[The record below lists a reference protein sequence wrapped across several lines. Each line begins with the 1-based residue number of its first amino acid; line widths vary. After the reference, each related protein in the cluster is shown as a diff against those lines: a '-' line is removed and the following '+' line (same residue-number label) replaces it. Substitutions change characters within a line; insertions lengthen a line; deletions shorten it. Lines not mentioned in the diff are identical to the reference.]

1 MRAVILA
8 AAVVA
13 AHASPPVFSFGR
25 PMFELPEEDDFDLMP
40 PRAFGGGF
48 PPLRVL
54 SSASLHPPPFA
65 FTMGAPAGAG
75 APLAPWRV
83 RQQEEL
89 AESAQFERDLQGML
103 ALMNSAMASMR
114 QMKAP
119 QAPPSI
125 GSWVRVR
132 VLPPPR
138 PDPEARTLS
147 NSPKKEQQVAG
158 TVAATTAAAAA
169 ATSAGG
175 ASHVKLYA
183 LLGTAG
189 VACISLVVVAVV
201 RRRRRMKAY
210 ADELQLQHTLDDNA
224 VEDGTAQTHYQ
235 PLLV

>member
-1 MRAVILA
+1 
-8 AAVVA
+8 
-13 AHASPPVFSFGR
+13 
-25 PMFELPEEDDFDLMP
+25 MFELPEEDDFDLMP

-103 ALMNSAMASMR
+103 ARMNSALASMR

-119 QAPPSI
+119 QALPSI

-158 TVAATTAAAAA
+158 TVAATTAAA